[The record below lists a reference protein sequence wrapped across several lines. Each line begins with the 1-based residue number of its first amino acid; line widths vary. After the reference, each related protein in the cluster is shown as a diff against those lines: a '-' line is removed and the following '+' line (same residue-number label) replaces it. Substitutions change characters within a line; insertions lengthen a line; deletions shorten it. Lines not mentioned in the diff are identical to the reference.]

1 MPNFKERGYH
11 LQQSRCGIWQC
22 FQLPVLLIDNCNLV
36 LRQWLCHWSN
46 CMLYMIVTL
55 LAWLDLFLGCACMC
69 PSSVYW
75 TYCVTLHPNIL
86 VCFKDNKICLILIL
100 WQFWLCDTFRHAR
113 KYFNG
118 VDEDQ
123 LSEVQHVM
131 GLLAF
136 SPQTEVE
143 SYKVNCNLMH
153 RVASACQPLVW
164 SKVLLVP
171 TVMF

>member
-1 MPNFKERGYH
+1 MPNFKERGYR

-75 TYCVTLHPNIL
+75 IIVLHCFQISLYALRTTKFVLFWFCDNSDSVTLSDMLASTSMEWMRISCQRCSMWW
-86 VCFKDNKICLILIL
+86 VC
-100 WQFWLCDTFRHAR
+100 WLSLHKLRW
-113 KYFNG
+113 N
-118 VDEDQ
+118 
-123 LSEVQHVM
+123 
-131 GLLAF
+131 
-136 SPQTEVE
+136 
-143 SYKVNCNLMH
+143 
-153 RVASACQPLVW
+153 
-164 SKVLLVP
+164 P
-171 TVMF
+171 TR